1 MRYFGSDTAGAIK
14 HYNDFGYGE
23 EREITFNVTQYLA
36 NNSDLTDFFSA
47 KNGYTT
53 TEAITKGALKH
64 FIDYGHGEGRTD
76 ADTTIDTRSTLRLL
90 IKNDV
95 NNKNKYKPLSDIEA
109 LNYLATNHDLADFF
123 DIDIKGAKAHY
134 EDFGYSE
141 GRTVDNFD
149 EWGYLASNHDL
160 MNIFGSDT
168 KEAIEHYISY
178 GISEGRLTDGFNAE
192 AYLNN
197 NADLSKTLGTN
208 QNMAKKHYVEYGF
221 NEGRI
226 F

>member
-1 MRYFGSDTAGAIK
+1 MNYFGTDTAGAIK
-14 HYNDFGYGE
+14 HYNDFGYTEG
-23 EREITFNVTQYLA
+23 REITFDATQYLA
-36 NNSDLTDFFSA
+36 NNSDLTNFFSSA
-47 KNGYTT
+47 NGYTT

-76 ADTTIDTRSTLRLL
+76 ADTSSTLRLL
-90 IKNDV
+90 INNDG
-95 NNKNKYKPLSDIEA
+95 NNTNKYERLSDIEA
-109 LNYLATNHDLADFF
+109 LNYLATNHDLAEIF
-123 DIDIKGAKAHY
+123 DVDIEGAQKHY
-134 EDFGYSE
+134 ENYGYSE
-141 GRTVDNFD
+141 GRTVDDFD

-168 KEAIEHYISY
+168 TEAIEHYISY
-178 GISEGRLTDGFNAE
+178 GISEGRLTDRFNAE

-197 NADLSKTLGTN
+197 NADLSKTLGIN
-208 QNMAKKHYVEYGF
+208 QDTAKKHYVEYGF